1 MVLIGSLVD
10 LKNRHQVLARQG
22 RSSSDLSTA
31 STRKIAPLP
40 KPNARTSTGTS
51 SLREV
56 PLFAHTPLLLTRVY
70 CVCVWYCADGDTVE
84 LGG

>member
-1 MVLIGSLVD
+1 MVLISLLVD

-22 RSSSDLSTA
+22 SSSSDMSTT

-51 SLREV
+51 SLRGV
-56 PLFAHTPLLLTRVY
+56 PLFAHRPLLLTRVY
-70 CVCVWYCADGDTVE
+70 CVCVWCCAGGDTVG